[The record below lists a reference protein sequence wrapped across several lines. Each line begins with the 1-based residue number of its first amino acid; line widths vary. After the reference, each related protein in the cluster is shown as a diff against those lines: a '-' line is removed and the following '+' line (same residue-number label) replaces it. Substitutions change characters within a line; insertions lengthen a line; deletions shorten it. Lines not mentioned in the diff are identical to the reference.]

1 MQLDLCILS
10 IDSRNSEYRSVSGM
24 HFLCHIKIY
33 MGHLMTFIPEMK
45 DILQDLRL
53 PAVQ

>member
-1 MQLDLCILS
+1 MQLDLCNLS
-10 IDSRNSEYRSVSGM
+10 IDFEEGKHCAISGVQIYS
-24 HFLCHIKIY
+24 HVKIY